1 MKTKHSII
9 IQWSESDQVFIA
21 SVPEIAGLNAF
32 GETPEKAIKELNT
45 AKELYLQV
53 LKEDGDTI
61 PEPDLFVQHSG
72 QLRIRIPRTLHAS
85 LSQEAKKEGVSLNTY
100 ISHLLSERNAF
111 QKVKKEFEKN
121 TPVLV
126 LSPLSQM
133 AYTSESPFTKTGTPE
148 SSTDES
154 YLDIGREVKTRK
166 HTTMN

>member
-32 GETPEKAIKELNT
+32 GETPEKAIIELNT
-45 AKELYLQV
+45 AKKLYLQV
-53 LKEDGDTI
+53 MKEDGDRI

-72 QLRIRIPRTLHAS
+72 QLRIRIPRSLHAS

-111 QKVKKEFEKN
+111 QKVKKELDKN

-133 AYTSESPFTKTGTPE
+133 AYTSELAFAKTGTPE

-154 YLDIGREVKTRK
+154 YLDIGREVKPRK